1 MIKIDII
8 SDAVCPWCFIGKKRL
23 EKAINNF
30 NSTKFDITWHPF
42 QLNPEMPQ
50 EGVDRNLY
58 LSSKFGGK
66 QRANDIYNQIKIAGL
81 SSGINFEFDKIN
93 IMPNSLNAHI
103 LIEYSKDFNI
113 QNEIVSELF
122 KSYFINGEN
131 VGDNNIINKIAK
143 NNNLV
148 DFNINTLNNKT
159 DLALKVKNSDIESR
173 SKGISGVPF
182 FIINETY
189 AVSGAQENEVFEKI
203 FETCLI
209 ER

>member
-148 DFNINTLNNKT
+148 NFNINTLNNKT

>member
-113 QNEIVSELF
+113 QNEIVTELF

-131 VGDNNIINKIAK
+131 LGDNNIINKIAK

>member
-30 NSTKFDITWHPF
+30 NSTKFDISWHPF
-42 QLNPEMPQ
+42 QLNPEIPQ

-66 QRANDIYNQIKIAGL
+66 QRANDIYNQIKISGL

-131 VGDNNIINKIAK
+131 LGDNNIINKIAK

-189 AVSGAQENEVFEKI
+189 AISGAQENEVFEKI

>member
-131 VGDNNIINKIAK
+131 LGDNNIINKIAK

>member
-81 SSGINFEFDKIN
+81 SSGINFGFDKIN

-113 QNEIVSELF
+113 QNEIASELF

-131 VGDNNIINKIAK
+131 IGDNNIINKIAK

-148 DFNINTLNNKT
+148 NFNINTLNNKT